1 MGRGERANIALEA
14 ICIAAGTSRSWMSIK
29 IAKTLTPRIH
39 LFTNRWSLVVLERS
53 TRWPLQG
60 NLLLLLPLLV
70 GEGLAQLLLLL
81 LRQVGRDDLKVVA
94 L

>member
-1 MGRGERANIALEA
+1 LRQALPARGCLI
-14 ICIAAGTSRSWMSIK
+14 T

-60 NLLLLLPLLV
+60 NLLLLLPLLM

-81 LRQVGRDDLKVVA
+81 LRQVGRDDLEVI
-94 L
+94 LL